1 MFQTNVSA
9 SAPVVPMISARDI
22 SFYDALALICESVG
36 YKFEVSGEIV
46 IVKPSDAKP

>member
-1 MFQTNVSA
+1 
-9 SAPVVPMISARDI
+9 MISARDI